1 MSELSEKWLKK
12 YIAEMEAMRDEIP
25 FGFDADENKILQ
37 SLKIALAAHK
47 LVKCK
52 GRYHSELNYKEL
64 ANLFGVKTHEVNQ
77 SK

>member
-1 MSELSEKWLKK
+1 MSEIYEKWLKK
-12 YIAEMEAMRDEIP
+12 HIAEMETMLDEIP
-25 FGFDADENKILQ
+25 FGFDDDENKILQ
-37 SLKIALAAHK
+37 TLKISLAAHK

-64 ANLFGVKTHEVNQ
+64 ANLFGVKTHEINQ